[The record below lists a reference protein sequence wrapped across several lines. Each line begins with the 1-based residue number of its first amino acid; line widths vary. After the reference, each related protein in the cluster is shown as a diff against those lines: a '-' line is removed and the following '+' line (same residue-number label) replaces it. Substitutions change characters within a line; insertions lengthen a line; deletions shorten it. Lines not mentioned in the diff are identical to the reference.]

1 MSLRAEVLSRMHAA
15 LDDFEARNATPFAS
29 AERIEIRDLL
39 IAFAD
44 DWIVASEADDEDIDA
59 ESFDELLGSISYFQ
73 DRVSE
78 TLAA

>member
-1 MSLRAEVLSRMHAA
+1 MSLRAEVLLRMHAA
-15 LDDFEARNATPFAS
+15 LDEFKARHATPFAS
-29 AERIEIRDLL
+29 AERVEIRDLL